1 MCILDVH
8 FVIRALSRSITAI
21 YHLQAHHIMVVLKCI
36 NNVQSA
42 IPLTIIVTI
51 FAYFVLLHG
60 RLLNCS
66 AV

>member
-8 FVIRALSRSITAI
+8 FVICALSRSITAI
-21 YHLQAHHIMVVLKCI
+21 CHLQAHHLTIMLKCI
-36 NNVQSA
+36 TNVHSA
-42 IPLTIIVTI
+42 IVVNV
-51 FAYFVLLHG
+51 FAYFVQLHG